1 MKIFVLLSVLFPTL
15 VFAQNYNIALVAEV
29 AVTPIQLALTVRVS
43 ERQTQAHRIQKLI
56 ESLNKLEN
64 AKFIRNGK
72 EHVVSEAVDHMTK
85 KWKWKQD
92 QIKSAN
98 EFINIVG
105 TKSSTTGKPYLI
117 KMQSGKIIKL
127 ESWFRKELK
136 AISK

>member
-15 VFAQNYNIALVAEV
+15 VFAQNYNIALVTGV
-29 AVTPIQLALTVRVS
+29 AVMPIQLALTVRVS

-72 EHVVSEAVDHMTK
+72 EHVVSEAIDHITK

-105 TKSSTTGKPYLI
+105 TKSSMTGKPYLI